1 MVGSVVPTPCGLR
14 VVGLFE
20 GLLAA
25 FFSSAFSGFFGGK
38 NANVK
43 GKQFRERLAE
53 MEEFA
58 GLYNQGE
65 SSTMWKKGN
74 LVRIVN

>member
-53 MEEFA
+53 MEEFV
-58 GLYNQGE
+58 GLNNQGE
-65 SSTMWKKGN
+65 AQPCGKR
-74 LVRIVN
+74 VI